1 MWDGIKEQCGR
12 LKKIKRV
19 LSWVKETIDDTKI
32 LTDVY
37 TWIDAACTVHSN
49 MRSHTGGSISMGHR
63 VLQEKVSVQRLNA
76 KISTDAELVGVS
88 EYLPYNLWLIIF
100 LHGQVYGIMN
110 NVVYQYNQTSI
121 NM

>member
-1 MWDGIKEQCGR
+1 MDNR
-12 LKKIKRV
+12 KKLKRV
-19 LSWVKETIDDTKI
+19 LSWVKETIDENRI
-32 LTDVY
+32 IGSESLTYVY
-37 TWIDAACTVHSN
+37 TRIDASYLVHSD